1 MIRKYF
7 RLRRRL
13 VVGLALA
20 ALTAVP
26 VAQATPNV
34 SAGNVDPAIQ
44 AALNS
49 RAASHGVEVVSEHGQ
64 TSAQLSQLQ
73 IEGMR
78 WQAMADAYRE
88 PTPISSENSYGGSKP
103 SPTLISSENSYGA
116 SKPSPTQAPV
126 LAVSS
131 PGGFD
136 WADAGI
142 GASIGLGA
150 VLVLLTSVVVARRT
164 RSRLD
169 QTGLTSA

>member
-26 VAQATPNV
+26 VAQATTNR
-34 SAGNVDPAIQ
+34 SAPHDPALES
-44 AALNS
+44 ALTSNGS
-49 RAASHGVEVVSEHGQ
+49 QGIELVSEHGQ
-64 TSAQLSQLQ
+64 TSPQLSQLKV
-73 IEGMR
+73 EEMR
-78 WQAMADAYRE
+78 WHAMFDAYRE
-88 PTPISSENSYGGSKP
+88 PT
-103 SPTLISSENSYGA
+103 LITTENSYGA

-142 GASIGLGA
+142 GASIGFGA
-150 VLVLLTSVVVARRT
+150 VLLLLTSVVVGRRT
-164 RSRLD
+164 RSRFD
-169 QTGLTSA
+169 HTGLTSA